1 MPSSFQVVSMPEQ
14 TALER
19 AFELARSGRFTR
31 VEEII
36 TQLRQERHRSDQVIG
51 PVLRR
56 QLRDLIAEAVPPRR
70 DP

>member
-1 MPSSFQVVSMPEQ
+1 MPEQ

-19 AFELARSGRFTR
+19 AFELARTGRFTN

-36 TQLRQERHRSDQVIG
+36 RRLRQEGHRSDQVMG

-56 QLRDLIAEAVPPRR
+56 QLRDLIADAVPPSR

>member
-1 MPSSFQVVSMPEQ
+1 MPEQ

-19 AFELARSGRFTR
+19 AFELARTGRFTR

-36 TQLRQERHRSDQVIG
+36 KQLRQERHRSDQVTG

-56 QLRDLIAEAVPPRR
+56 QLRDLIADSVPPMQ

>member
-1 MPSSFQVVSMPEQ
+1 MPEQ

-19 AFELARSGRFTR
+19 AFELARTGHFTR

-36 TQLRQERHRSDQVIG
+36 RRLRQEGDRSDQVMG

-56 QLRDLIAEAVPPRR
+56 QLRDLIADAVQPIR